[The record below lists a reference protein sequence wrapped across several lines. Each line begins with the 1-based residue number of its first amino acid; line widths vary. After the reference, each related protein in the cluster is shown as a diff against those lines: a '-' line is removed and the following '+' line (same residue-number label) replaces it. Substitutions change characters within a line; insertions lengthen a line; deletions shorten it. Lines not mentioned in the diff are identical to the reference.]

1 MIETLFAK
9 RERTVVHMNS
19 EVKEISHRLEKDV
32 RISAVYA
39 LGSAVT
45 GRLRGDSDLDIA

>member
-9 RERTVVHMNS
+9 RERTMVHLSS
-19 EVKEISHRLEKDV
+19 EVKKISDCLEKDE
-32 RISAVYA
+32 RISAAYVF
-39 LGSAVT
+39 GSAVT